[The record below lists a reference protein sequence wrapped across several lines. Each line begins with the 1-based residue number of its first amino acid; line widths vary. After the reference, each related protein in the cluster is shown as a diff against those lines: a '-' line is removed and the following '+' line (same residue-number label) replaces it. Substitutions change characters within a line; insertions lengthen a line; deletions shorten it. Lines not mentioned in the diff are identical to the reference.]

1 TNVLIE
7 QQHKKIAFI
16 GGADDLFVTMDR
28 QAGYVAA
35 LKEAGLE
42 VIPEYKVHT
51 EFFESGGKSAV
62 EKLISIKDKPTGIIV
77 SDGLIGLGVLGML
90 GEHGFRGPQDVSLA
104 SFSSMY
110 FSDIRSKPFTADDI
124 TILK

>member
-1 TNVLIE
+1 MDSITHVDNDNYLAGKELTNVLIE

-51 EFFESGGKSAV
+51 EFLESVGKSAV
-62 EKLISIKDKPTGIIV
+62 EMFISLKDIHTRIIV
-77 SDGLIGLGVLGML
+77 SVVL
-90 GEHGFRGPQDVSLA
+90 
-104 SFSSMY
+104 
-110 FSDIRSKPFTADDI
+110 K
-124 TILK
+124 